1 VADALLNDNWI
12 SDVVHDLSPALMAQY
27 IMLWILLDAVPF
39 DREETADDEII
50 WRMTAN
56 GAYLIGCGKGSF
68 LFIDFEGPKRR
79 PEGGEWESIKIS
91 YGIWPIS
98 QNQPD
103 NS

>member
-27 IMLWILLDAVPF
+27 IMLWILVDAVPF
-39 DREETADDEII
+39 DREETADGEII

-68 LFIDFEGPKRR
+68 LFIDFLALDGQSVLQI
-79 PEGGEWESIKIS
+79 GMLL
-91 YGIWPIS
+91 
-98 QNQPD
+98 QLLQPFPD
-103 NS
+103 AREPV